1 MPLEAAEETD
11 MVKSRIFVLLNTPVL
26 QLLADPRKKL
36 RAIMP
41 ELRQLREFLRGAASQ
56 PEPLYRIVEFFDRI
70 SPWHDRGLEDVISP
84 FRQVNYGQHD
94 HVIVQL
100 IKLEGHFVNAGRDPS
115 GMNRTERGERVTA
128 DKVYVGGVF
137 GLFTHAVPFW
147 VARRGEPKGSHPDYP
162 DMNGYDLV
170 AWHASRFMG
179 SHGGPMIQLIDELER
194 CAGQ

>member
-1 MPLEAAEETD
+1 
-11 MVKSRIFVLLNTPVL
+11 MVKHRSRIFVLLHTPIL

-36 RAIMP
+36 REIMP
-41 ELRQLREFLRGAASQ
+41 ELRQLREFLKGAASQ
-56 PEPLYRIVEFFDRI
+56 PEPLHRLVEFFGRI

-84 FRQVNYGQHD
+84 FRLVNYGQYD
-94 HVIVQL
+94 HVIVEL
-100 IKLEGHFVNAGRDPS
+100 IKLEVHFVNAGRDQF

-147 VARRGEPKGSHPDYP
+147 VARCGEPKGAHPDYP

-170 AWHASRFMG
+170 AWHANRFMR
-179 SHGGPMIQLIDELER
+179 SHGGLMIQLIAELEAVCEER
-194 CAGQ
+194 DRRAA